1 MEKGQVEVIITDHA
15 RARLN
20 QAERFGFIGEAKA
33 RAARAARRVKRGRV
47 ALTGQFPM
55 LIVDIRPHV
64 AVVVTA
70 LQPGMRIAGCPV
82 LEI

>member
-1 MEKGQVEVIITDHA
+1 MKKGQIKVIITDHA
-15 RARLN
+15 RIRLD
-20 QAERFGFIGEAKA
+20 QAERFGFIGETKA

-47 ALTGQFPM
+47 ALTGGFPT
-55 LIVDIRPHV
+55 LIVDIRPHR

-70 LQPGMRIAGCPV
+70 LQPGMHIAGCPV

>member
-1 MEKGQVEVIITDHA
+1 MQGVKVIITDHA
-15 RARLN
+15 RQRLN
-20 QAERFGFIGEAKA
+20 QAERFGFISEAKA
-33 RAARAARRVKRGRV
+33 RAARAALEVQRGRV

-55 LIVDIRPHV
+55 LIVDIRPGR

-70 LQPGMRIAGCPV
+70 LQPGMRITGCPV